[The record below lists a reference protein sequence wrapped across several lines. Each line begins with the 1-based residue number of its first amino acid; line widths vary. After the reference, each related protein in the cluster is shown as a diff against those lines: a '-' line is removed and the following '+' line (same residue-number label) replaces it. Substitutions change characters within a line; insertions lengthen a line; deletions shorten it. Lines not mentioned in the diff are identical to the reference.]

1 MWHRKFDSSIWNFW
15 EVKNHNQEFVTQS
28 TSFTKGKKKKTEERL
43 WGWKG
48 GGSIEI
54 RQNEAE
60 IKNKQQPQKPS
71 SIKELYVYPYE
82 G

>member
-15 EVKNHNQEFVTQS
+15 EVKNHNQKFVTQS
-28 TSFTKGKKKKTEERL
+28 TSFTKGKRKLKKDFGDGK
-43 WGWKG
+43 

-60 IKNKQQPQKPS
+60 IKKQTTTKTIQYKRVICIP
-71 SIKELYVYPYE
+71 L
-82 G
+82 